1 MTDPAHAPE
10 PMGAITGRLGF
21 PERAIAP
28 DQIRPEVVITHLST
42 VKPLPLEWLWQGY
55 IPAGMITIIDGDPGL
70 GKSMLTLDLVA
81 KVTRGL
87 PMPGSRP
94 ESAGRPRGAVLLSA
108 EDDLAHTIVPRLI
121 AAGADLDRVVVVSLR
136 ERDGTSREPIITPAD
151 LEAVEKAIVEVDAA
165 IVIIDP
171 LVAYLP
177 ATASANRDQDVRCTL
192 APLADLAERTGA
204 AVVVVRHLRKA
215 AADNALYR
223 GGGSIAFIGAA
234 RVGLLVALDPDDE
247 TEQRRILASLKS
259 NVGPKPP
266 RLIFTVEVHPGQP
279 QPRIVWR
286 GETDHRA
293 DDLLVPM
300 DRGERS
306 AIDDAKEFL
315 IELLAG
321 GPVPSREVERQGL
334 EAAISKASLGR
345 AKTLLRVKSTRPEGF
360 TGPWFWALPETYM
373 RNEGRTSSPLEVEDV
388 RAGLRR
394 YGAASTGTADAAADG
409 PSARWH
415 CPAGSGHAPATHP
428 DGTIYCGTCHP

>member
-1 MTDPAHAPE
+1 MNSRRCLSCGDALDITSRSDRRTCSDLCRKRKSLAGQAQRRAAAPQSPRPAAWRPPKVHLASSGANCEGRGSQLVTDPAHAPE

-87 PMPGSRP
+87 PMPGQP
-94 ESAGRPRGAVLLSA
+94 AESAGRPRGAVLLSA

-177 ATASANRDQDVRCTL
+177 ATASANRDQDVRRTL

-234 RVGLLVALDPDDE
+234 RVGLLRGSRPRRRNRTAAHPRQPQ
-247 TEQRRILASLKS
+247 EQRRTQAAESHLHRGSPSGPASAPES
-259 NVGPKPP
+259 SGVARPTIAPTISWSP
-266 RLIFTVEVHPGQP
+266 WTVANG
-279 QPRIVWR
+279 
-286 GETDHRA
+286 A
-293 DDLLVPM
+293 
-300 DRGERS
+300 
-306 AIDDAKEFL
+306 
-315 IELLAG
+315 
-321 GPVPSREVERQGL
+321 PSTTPL
-334 EAAISKASLGR
+334 
-345 AKTLLRVKSTRPEGF
+345 
-360 TGPWFWALPETYM
+360 
-373 RNEGRTSSPLEVEDV
+373 SS
-388 RAGLRR
+388 
-394 YGAASTGTADAAADG
+394 
-409 PSARWH
+409 
-415 CPAGSGHAPATHP
+415 
-428 DGTIYCGTCHP
+428 